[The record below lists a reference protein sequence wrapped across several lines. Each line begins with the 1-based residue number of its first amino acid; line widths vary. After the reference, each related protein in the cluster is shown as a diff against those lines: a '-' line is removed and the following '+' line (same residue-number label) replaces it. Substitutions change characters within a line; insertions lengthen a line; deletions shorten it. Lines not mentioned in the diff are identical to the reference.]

1 MSATILTKH
10 AADRSQQ
17 RGINSVMIDLILSFG
32 DEEYLGGGVKKIHI
46 HSRNLKKATKALNK
60 ALRKAD
66 QLGGMYLIESPE
78 GHVITAAHMQ
88 H

>member
-1 MSATILTKH
+1 MNDKLLTQH
-10 AADRSQQ
+10 AISRCQQ

-32 DEEYLGGGVKKIHI
+32 DEEHLGEGVKRIHI
-46 HSRNLKKATKALNK
+46 HSRNLKKATKALGK

-66 QLGGMYLIESPE
+66 KLGGMYLIESPD
-78 GHVITAAHMQ
+78 GRVITAAHIQ